1 MVTPF
6 HYSSR
11 FCSLPF
17 PNAKRF
23 SPFHTNTNSLFSSSS
38 TNGLSLLPPDP
49 FFHHHHHFCS
59 SSGEGEGSNSDLSD
73 AAYSGASFGER
84 WSDHTDDL
92 QKVASSL
99 EKEGLLRDEHL
110 KELKSV
116 GSALVHTEIPDLD
129 EVVNEA
135 ARERIE
141 KDGTDKVA
149 AQVQNV
155 LSNLNVA
162 RNAAHFLQNE
172 VEHLDKQAKK
182 RILPGEGEARA
193 SQLSQILNI
202 NIIPAIKDVIFAYR
216 DLRQAAASL
225 DSDSADNSMNSDADS
240 GGGDGE

>member
-1 MVTPF
+1 MYNRITPF

-23 SPFHTNTNSLFSSSS
+23 FSPFHAKTNSLFSSSS
-38 TNGLSLLPPDP
+38 TNGLSLSFLPPDP
-49 FFHHHHHFCS
+49 FFHHHFCS
-59 SSGEGEGSNSDLSD
+59 SEGSNSDLSD

-99 EKEGLLRDEHL
+99 EKGGLIRDEHL

-129 EVVNEA
+129 EVVNET

-155 LSNLNVA
+155 LSNLDVA

-182 RILPGEGEARA
+182 RIFPGEGEARA
-193 SQLSQILNI
+193 SQLSQILNR
-202 NIIPAIKDVIFAYR
+202 NIIPAIKDVIVAYR

-225 DSDSADNSMNSDADS
+225 DSDSENSMNSDADS
-240 GGGDGE
+240 GGGEGE